1 MGWKDACEP
10 RLSGGEGEHTGGR
23 GRRERE
29 EGERIV
35 IFMKMYFCNSGLKI
49 DTPASH

>member
-23 GRRERE
+23 GRREKGGGGADRDLYE
-29 EGERIV
+29 NV
-35 IFMKMYFCNSGLKI
+35 FL
-49 DTPASH
+49 